1 VLRWIVVLL
10 IVANAA
16 FFAWARG
23 WLGAPPHHD
32 EREPERVQAQVRPE
46 ALTVLPAKAAGA
58 AVQAARAAAQA
69 CLEAGPFSENDV
81 ISAEA
86 LLVAS
91 QIGEGTWLRVDGSP
105 PAVWLVFAGRYPEPA
120 LRKAREEDL
129 KKLKLSFELID
140 RPTDL
145 APGFVLSRHASKEDA
160 QAWVDARANTP
171 LKGVRVVQLPAPAS
185 AWRLR
190 VPRADSLLADRLQAL
205 PAEALAGGF
214 KACAAK
220 P

>member
-1 VLRWIVVLL
+1 MLRALVALL
-10 IVANAA
+10 IVANLA

-23 WLGAPPHHD
+23 WLGAPPRHA
-32 EREPERVQAQVRPE
+32 EREPERLLAQVRPE
-46 ALTVLPAKAAGA
+46 ALNVLPPKTATA
-58 AVQAARAAAQA
+58 AVQAARAAAQS
-69 CLEAGPFSENDV
+69 CLEAGPFNDNDV

-91 QIGEGTWLRVDGSP
+91 QLSEGTWLRVDGSP
-105 PAVWLVFAGRYPEPA
+105 PPVWLVFAGRYPEPA

-140 RPTDL
+140 RPADL

-160 QAWVDARANTP
+160 QAWIDARADTA
-171 LKGVRVVQLPAPAS
+171 LKGLRVVQLPTTAS

-190 VPRADSLLADRLQAL
+190 VPKADTALTDKLQAL
-205 PAEALAGGF
+205 PAEGLGGGF
-214 KACAAK
+214 KPCASR

>member
-1 VLRWIVVLL
+1 MLRALVALL
-10 IVANAA
+10 VVANLA

-23 WLGAPPHHD
+23 WFGVAPHHAQ
-32 EREPERVQAQVRPE
+32 REPERLLAQVRPE
-46 ALTVLPAKAAGA
+46 ALNVLPPKAATA
-58 AVQAARAAAQA
+58 AVQAARAAAQS
-69 CLEAGPFSENDV
+69 CLEAGPFNDNDV

-91 QIGEGTWLRVDGSP
+91 QLSEGTWLRVDGSP
-105 PAVWLVFAGRYPEPA
+105 PAVWLVFAGRYPEAA

-140 RPTDL
+140 RPADL
-145 APGFVLSRHASKEDA
+145 APGFVLSRHASKDDA
-160 QAWVDARANTP
+160 QAWIDARANTA
-171 LKGVRVVQLPAPAS
+171 LKGLRVVQLPTTAS
-185 AWRLR
+185 AWRVR
-190 VPRADSLLADRLQAL
+190 VPKADTALADKLQAL

-214 KACAAK
+214 KPCAAR

>member
-1 VLRWIVVLL
+1 MLRAALALL
-10 IVANAA
+10 IVANLA
-16 FFAWARG
+16 FFAWVQG
-23 WLGAPPHHD
+23 WFGAPPRHA
-32 EREPERVQAQVRPE
+32 EREPERLLAQVRPE
-46 ALTVLPAKAAGA
+46 TLNVLPPKTASAAL
-58 AVQAARAAAQA
+58 QAARAAALS
-69 CLEAGPFSENDV
+69 CLEAGPFSDNDV

-91 QIGEGTWLRVDGSP
+91 QLQEGTWLRVDGSP

-140 RPTDL
+140 RPAEL
-145 APGFVLSRHASKEDA
+145 APGFVLARHASKEDA
-160 QAWVDARANTP
+160 QAWIDARSNTA
-171 LKGVRVVQLPAPAS
+171 LKGLRVVQLPSPAQ

-190 VPRADSLLADRLQAL
+190 VPKADTALTDKLQAL

-214 KACAAK
+214 KACAAT

>member
-1 VLRWIVVLL
+1 MLRTLVALL
-10 IVANAA
+10 LVANLA
-16 FFAWARG
+16 FFGWARG
-23 WLGAPPHHD
+23 WFGAPPRHA
-32 EREPERVQAQVRPE
+32 EREPERLLAQVRPE
-46 ALTVLPAKAAGA
+46 ALNVLPPKAATA
-58 AVQAARAAAQA
+58 AVQAARAAAQS
-69 CLEAGPFSENDV
+69 CLEAGPFSDNDI

-91 QIGEGTWLRVDGSP
+91 QLSEGTWLRVDGVPP
-105 PAVWLVFAGRYPEPA
+105 PAWLVFAGRYPEAA

-140 RPTDL
+140 RPADL
-145 APGFVLSRHASKEDA
+145 APGFVLSRHASKDDA
-160 QAWVDARANTP
+160 QAWIDSRATTG
-171 LKGVRVVQLPAPAS
+171 LKGLRVVQLPSTAS

-190 VPRADSLLADRLQAL
+190 VPKADTTLTDKLQAL

-214 KACAAK
+214 KACAAR

>member
-1 VLRWIVVLL
+1 MLRALVALL
-10 IVANAA
+10 VVANLA
-16 FFAWARG
+16 FFAWSRG
-23 WLGAPPHHD
+23 WLGATPHHTQ
-32 EREPERVQAQVRPE
+32 REPERLLAQVRPE
-46 ALTVLPAKAAGA
+46 ALNVLPPKAATV
-58 AVQAARAAAQA
+58 AVQAARAAAQS
-69 CLEAGPFSENDV
+69 CLEAGPFSDNDI

-91 QIGEGTWLRVDGSP
+91 QLSEGTWLRVDGSP
-105 PAVWLVFAGRYPEPA
+105 PAVWLVFAGRYPEAA

-140 RPTDL
+140 RPADL

-160 QAWVDARANTP
+160 QAWMDARANTA
-171 LKGVRVVQLPAPAS
+171 LKGLRVVQLPAPAS

-190 VPRADSLLADRLQAL
+190 VPKADTALTDKLQAL

-214 KACAAK
+214 KPCAVR